1 MTYHKNEAAFAA
13 ETPIVTGET
22 CLCCGEAAKGPT
34 VGYDLV
40 LPGTSHYTRIP
51 FHRDCAFAM
60 AQRIISDAW
69 PNRRDEGM
77 MQNNR

>member
-1 MTYHKNEAAFAA
+1 MTYYKNEVAA
-13 ETPIVTGET
+13 ESESPIGIGET
-22 CLCCGEAAKGPT
+22 CLCCGEAASGPT

-40 LPGTSHYTRIP
+40 MPGTSHYTRVP

-60 AQRIISDAW
+60 AQRIICDAW
-69 PNRRDEGM
+69 PHRRDGEP